1 VHTVGAS
8 ATLASSL
15 NRYHTKRNRSEYD
28 GLVSA
33 TEAESR
39 DMVALTIDL
48 KVLVLGW
55 LQQHRPELL
64 A

>member
-1 VHTVGAS
+1 V
-8 ATLASSL
+8 ASSL

-33 TEAESR
+33 TDAESA
-39 DMVALTIDL
+39 DMVALTTDL
-48 KVLVLGW
+48 KALVLDW
-55 LQQHRPELL
+55 LRQHRPELL